1 MHLEIPA
8 SPVNACGNRMR
19 RSFASFPFERRKF
32 IEPRVYRS
40 HVVFHFYAKYGRR
53 GEEGKRKRRKE
64 LGKNRNVKLGEPAYN
79 WNRWKKN
86 KFIAR
91 IKWQFWFLTDRVT
104 TLSFFFVFLMTPM
117 NKPSLFSTDVSCAI
131 ARGEREREKLES
143 IKEEKEEEGKLAIG
157 NVTSIAPS
165 KHLFLPVSLYSTVMT
180 AARFPFRGKYFH
192 LTIVP
197 YIPSLPSPFAIHL
210 DKVGARI

>member
-1 MHLEIPA
+1 
-8 SPVNACGNRMR
+8 
-19 RSFASFPFERRKF
+19 
-32 IEPRVYRS
+32 
-40 HVVFHFYAKYGRR
+40 
-53 GEEGKRKRRKE
+53 
-64 LGKNRNVKLGEPAYN
+64 
-79 WNRWKKN
+79 
-86 KFIAR
+86 
-91 IKWQFWFLTDRVT
+91 
-104 TLSFFFVFLMTPM
+104 M
-117 NKPSLFSTDVSCAI
+117 NKSSLFSSDVSCAI

-165 KHLFLPVSLYSTVMT
+165 KHLFLPVSLYSTTVMT

-197 YIPSLPSPFAIHL
+197 YIPSLPFPFAIHL